1 MSSPNPKIV
10 YLLEDTALY
19 GGVKVVLEQANLLAA
34 RGWDVTVVSP
44 GEKPAWLELA
54 AKFERSDGLEP
65 EHIPPAELL
74 IATFWT
80 TLAKARA
87 ARERSGGEILHFC
100 QGFEGSN
107 THNAADH
114 PAIEA
119 AYSEEMPSIAVA
131 PHLAKLIEERFRRP
145 ARVVPQPLGEG
156 FVPKMRFR
164 PRRKPRV
171 LVVGP
176 YEFYLKGVPT
186 ALEAIARLRRRG
198 IEAKAI
204 RLSQWPLSPAE
215 QDKLAPHEFHQLLPP
230 AEVPDLMRGC
240 DLLLAPSW
248 SQEGFG
254 LPALEAMGCGL
265 PVIASDIPAYR
276 EFATPAAILVPY
288 DDPEAFAMAAES
300 LLKNPAAWREHRNK
314 GLEIA
319 KSYAPELCAGALEK
333 AIHWVLEGGWRRE
346 LEELRESP

>member
-1 MSSPNPKIV
+1 LSGPKIV

-44 GEKPAWLELA
+44 GEKPDWLEMQ

-65 EHIPPAELL
+65 EHIPPADLL
-74 IATFWT
+74 VATFWT
-80 TLAKARA
+80 TLAKVRA

-107 THNAADH
+107 THNVHDH

-119 AYSEEMPSIAVA
+119 AYSEEIPAIAVA

-156 FVPKMRFR
+156 FTPKMRFR

-186 ALEAIARLRRRG
+186 ALEAIVKLRRRG
-198 IEAKAI
+198 IEARAI

-215 QDKLAPHEFHQLLPP
+215 QEKLVPDEFHQLLPP
-230 AEVPDLMRGC
+230 SEVPDLMRSC

-248 SQEGFG
+248 PQEGFG

-265 PVIASDIPAYR
+265 PVVASDIPAYR
-276 EFATPAAILVPY
+276 EFASPAAILVPY
-288 DDPEAFAMAAES
+288 EDPEAFAMAAES
-300 LLKNPAAWREHRNK
+300 LLKNPASWREHRRQ

-319 KSYAPELCAGALEK
+319 KNYAPELCAAALEG
-333 AIHWVLEGGWRRE
+333 AIQWVLGGGWRRE
-346 LEELRESP
+346 LEALRRSD